1 MIHATEAGTS
11 TSKAGDLVVHLTHAK
26 LFTVGLVAV
35 AWLGSTYL
43 QHDPVVFADTGIMG
57 VRDVVLEQSGQV
69 PAPISAP
76 ASISLSVAE
85 PVPAREKVEG
95 LSAEM
100 ERVRDYV
107 ARRYRVSSVALE
119 PVLAAAE
126 HRGRSSGIDPLLIV
140 AVMAIESSFNPLAV
154 SSMGA
159 QGLMQVIPRFHMDKI
174 GENRRK
180 DALFDPLLNVRVGTE
195 VLVEGLRRFGSLQTA
210 LQYYG
215 GALSDP
221 EAGYANKVLAMK
233 RRLVV
238 AAGRSAGTDA

>member
-1 MIHATEAGTS
+1 MVHATDAGKS

-26 LFTVGLVAV
+26 LFTVGLVAA

-43 QHDPVVFADTGIMG
+43 QHDPVVFADTGIMD
-57 VRDVVLEQSGQV
+57 VRDVALEQ
-69 PAPISAP
+69 
-76 ASISLSVAE
+76 
-85 PVPAREKVEG
+85 PVPVPVPVSVVKAVPVRKDVDV
-95 LSAEM
+95 LSDEM

-107 ARRYRVSSVALE
+107 ARRYRVSSVTLE

-174 GENRRK
+174 GDNRRK

-221 EAGYANKVLAMK
+221 NASYANKVLAMK
-233 RRLVV
+233 KRLVV
-238 AAGRSAGTDA
+238 AAGRGTGTDA